1 MKGITDFIL
10 GVFAFILVT
19 FFWILPILMTW
30 KYNNK
35 GFLLIYVVYYI
46 VLRIL
51 YKLAIRR
58 L

>member
-1 MKGITDFIL
+1 MKGIIDFIL

-19 FFWILPILMTW
+19 SFWILPILMTW
-30 KYNNK
+30 GYNNK

-51 YKLAIRR
+51 YKLAIRK